1 MKLKSVFIYN
11 MNNLRNSMNTPQVT
25 GKPKVILIAL
35 FALFGFMV
43 LIVTHYIIK
52 SYSSDEA
59 QIRNVVTRHTNA
71 NANAKTSSK
80 HVPVQNIGGQS
91 LGDTGTLNSSG
102 KKQVFN
108 IKKNMFALND
118 AEAACGVFGADVAT
132 VDQLIE
138 AHKQG
143 ADWCNV
149 GWTKDGIAAF
159 PIQMDT
165 WTKMQGNKGARRN
178 ECGSYGINVARSD
191 PHLLYGVNCYGVKP
205 APRGNEKVKHSYM
218 SDSEREKL
226 LKMDEFKK
234 NINDIPIMPFNEDKW
249 SNCGSI

>member
-1 MKLKSVFIYN
+1 
-11 MNNLRNSMNTPQVT
+11 MNNLRNSMNTPQVS
-25 GKPKVILIAL
+25 GKPKILLIAL

-43 LIVTHYIIK
+43 LIIAHYILK
-52 SYSSDEA
+52 SKGNESVGQVNNS
-59 QIRNVVTRHTNA
+59 NVRRLNPGNNQGSNTG
-71 NANAKTSSK
+71 SI
-80 HVPVQNIGGQS
+80 PIQNIGGQS
-91 LGDTGTLNSSG
+91 ASETGIIGRANG
-102 KKQVFN
+102 RKQVFN
-108 IKKNMFALND
+108 LKKNIFSLDD
-118 AEAACGVFGADVAT
+118 ADAACGVFGADVASI
-132 VDQLIE
+132 DQLIN

-165 WTKMQGNKGARRN
+165 WQKTQDNKGARRN

-205 APRGNEKVKHSYM
+205 SPRGNEKIKHSYM
-218 SDSEREKL
+218 SDKEREKL

-234 NINDIPIMPFNEDKW
+234 NINDIPIMPFSEDKW
-249 SNCGSI
+249 SNCGGI

>member
-1 MKLKSVFIYN
+1 
-11 MNNLRNSMNTPQVT
+11 MNNLGNSMNTPQVT
-25 GKPKVILIAL
+25 GKPKIILIAL

-52 SYSSDEA
+52 SYSSD
-59 QIRNVVTRHTNA
+59 VVQMRPKTVSTR
-71 NANAKTSSK
+71 TSNNSSSI
-80 HVPVQNIGGQS
+80 PVQNIGSQS
-91 LGDTGTLNSSG
+91 LGDTGTLDSKG
-102 KKQVFN
+102 RKQVFN
-108 IKKNMFALND
+108 IKKNIFALND
-118 AEAACGVFGADVAT
+118 AEAICGIYGADVASI
-132 VDQLIE
+132 DQLIE

-165 WTKMQGNKGARRN
+165 WKKMQDNKGARRN

-205 APRGNEKVKHSYM
+205 SPKGNEKVKHSYM
-218 SDSEREKL
+218 SDKEREKL

-234 NINDIPIMPFNEDKW
+234 NINDIPILPFNEQKW
-249 SNCGSI
+249 SNCGSV

>member
-1 MKLKSVFIYN
+1 

-25 GKPKVILIAL
+25 GKPKIILIAL

-43 LIVTHYIIK
+43 LIITHYIIK
-52 SYSSDEA
+52 SYSSDTV
-59 QIRNVVTRHTNA
+59 QLQQSRKVRKLNA
-71 NANAKTSSK
+71 RDSSSI
-80 HVPVQNIGGQS
+80 PVQNIGSQS
-91 LGDTGTLNSSG
+91 LGDTGTLDSKGS
-102 KKQVFN
+102 KQVFN
-108 IKKNMFALND
+108 IKKNIFALND
-118 AEAACGVFGADVAT
+118 AEAACGIFGADVAT

-138 AHKQG
+138 AHKKG

-149 GWTKDGIAAF
+149 GWTKDGVAAF

-165 WTKMQGNKGARRN
+165 WKKMQGNKGARRN

-205 APRGNEKVKHSYM
+205 SPRGNEKVKHSYM

-234 NINDIPIMPFNEDKW
+234 NINDIPIMPFSEDKW
-249 SNCGSI
+249 SSCGNI